1 MPRVSSLNFLHE
13 NRAKI
18 AQRFAYVSKNCTK
31 FRCFCVLPRF
41 FIKGH
46 MISKFHGYEI
56 FISRFKLLK
65 LNINETEKLKLDENQ
80 GIKCACLLQRYS
92 KHFLKKCK
100 TFLKNTNTT
109 ISLYYLILVNNQNNH
124 IV

>member
-1 MPRVSSLNFLHE
+1 
-13 NRAKI
+13 
-18 AQRFAYVSKNCTK
+18 
-31 FRCFCVLPRF
+31 
-41 FIKGH
+41 

-109 ISLYYLILVNNQNNH
+109 ISLCYLILVNNQNNH